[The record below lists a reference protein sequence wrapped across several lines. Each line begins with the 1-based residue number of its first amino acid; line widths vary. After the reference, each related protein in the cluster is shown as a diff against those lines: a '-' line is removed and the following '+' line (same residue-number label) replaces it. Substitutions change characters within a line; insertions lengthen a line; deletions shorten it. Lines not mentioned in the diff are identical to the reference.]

1 MAQNIHIAIVDDD
14 EILLELISMNL
25 MEEKNFEILTYSSGK
40 EILDSLKTENHDVIV
55 LDYNLQDYRGIDLFD
70 EIKKIKPQIPI
81 IFLSG
86 QNDVNVVVNAYNKG
100 IKNYIV
106 KSQNAIVELIQAIKN
121 VAETVIL
128 KKEVEYWQEQIINR
142 NNYEH
147 IIGESPAIMKV
158 LKLIQKVEKTNILTL
173 ITGDSGTGKEL
184 VAKAI
189 HFNSDRRKKPFVAV
203 NIAALPDDLVES
215 ELFGYEKGAFT
226 GADGRRT
233 GKFEE
238 ANDGTIFLDEIGE
251 LDLNMQ
257 TKLLRVLQ
265 DNVIT
270 RLGSNKEIQLN
281 TRIVAATNKNLAQS
295 VKEGNFRED
304 LYYRLQ
310 VFLIQLPPL
319 RERSNDVIILSKH
332 FINEFCRSNKM
343 QNKTF
348 TPEAYRK
355 ILEHSWPGNIRE
367 LKSFVERS
375 ILVSDGQNIEVD
387 DLIFSP

>member
-1 MAQNIHIAIVDDD
+1 MEHTINIALVDDD
-14 EILLELISMNL
+14 EILLQLISLNL
-25 MEEKNFEILTYSSGK
+25 QAESNLEIKTYMSGQ
-40 EILDSLKTENHDVIV
+40 EILDSLKTENHDILV
-55 LDYNLQDYRGIDLFD
+55 LDYNLPDYKGIELFN
-70 EIKKIKPQIPI
+70 EIKKIRPNIAV

-86 QNDVNVVVNAYNKG
+86 QNDVNVVVNAYNNG
-100 IKNYIV
+100 VKNYVV
-106 KSQNAIVELIQAIKN
+106 KSQNAIAELINAVKN
-121 VAETVIL
+121 ISETVVL
-128 KKEVEYWQEQIINR
+128 KKEVEYWQDQILNR
-142 NNYEH
+142 NKYEN

-158 LKLIQKVEKTNILTL
+158 LKLIQKVEKTNVLTL

-184 VAKAI
+184 VAQAI
-189 HFNSDRRKKPFVAV
+189 HYNSDRRKKPFVPV
-203 NIAALPDDLVES
+203 NIAALPEDLIES

-226 GADGRRT
+226 GADSKRI

-265 DNVIT
+265 DNIVT

-281 TRIVAATNKNLAQS
+281 TRIVAATNKNLAQA
-295 VKEGNFRED
+295 VKDGTFRED

-310 VFLIQLPPL
+310 VFLIKLPPL
-319 RERSNDVIILSKH
+319 RERGNDVIILSKY
-332 FINEFCRSNKM
+332 FINEFCKSNKI
-343 QNKTF
+343 QNKVF

-375 ILVSDGQNIEVD
+375 ILVSDGQSIDVD